1 MNYEE
6 KPQESQEARESVKK
20 YRVDVNGVIETFESL
35 DDLKTFVESLRES

>member
-6 KPQESQEARESVKK
+6 KPQEARESVKK